1 MDSTLG
7 SRPRH
12 DPRFEK
18 GAESLV
24 NDLGK
29 DRSVV
34 PSRAAASLRSA
45 ESHLQVRRICS
56 FNRVFFLHV
65 SPDGREPLFSFH
77 AVSPPAGST
86 RTFPGGH
93 SGEKLSQASC
103 FGLYIL

>member
-56 FNRVFFLHV
+56 FNRVFSSTSH
-65 SPDGREPLFSFH
+65 PTGGNLFSRCFTPFLLRL
-77 AVSPPAGST
+77 VRQEPS
-86 RTFPGGH
+86 PGGIRVKNFL
-93 SGEKLSQASC
+93 KLLA
-103 FGLYIL
+103 LVYIV

>member
-56 FNRVFFLHV
+56 FNRVLSPSLSEEGPLLLFFLCRF
-65 SPDGREPLFSFH
+65 SPDGSQEP
-77 AVSPPAGST
+77 PP
-86 RTFPGGH
+86 
-93 SGEKLSQASC
+93 E
-103 FGLYIL
+103 